1 MNLSDITAG
10 NGLSAIARRTRTS
23 RVGNQRLGTAANGLA
38 LTDATAVYQITAT
51 CGAISATVSIPL
63 LTGIATGTI
72 STAAVSATAVVS
84 FSANPSISNADTFLI
99 GGVGTFGF
107 YVSGVHP
114 LTSAQIGAT
123 LTDTLNNMVT
133 LLNGSSPVSAVRS
146 GSTLIIT
153 LDAAGAAGNSTT
165 LTKTGSII
173 TVSGSTFTGG
183 ADAIYSTTIIG
194 GEGTDLENKTLP
206 TLTQIIGVEIR
217 GTAGSGVLT
226 SGSALKIP
234 IASGCIVPLIF
245 PSGTTALTGSAWV
258 FTASTAGAAFTLTVI
273 GK

>member
-1 MNLSDITAG
+1 MNLSDVTAG

-38 LTDATAVYQITAT
+38 LADATAVYRITAT
-51 CGAISATVSIPL
+51 CGAISDTVSIPL

-72 STAAVSATAVVS
+72 ATAAVAATATIS
-84 FSANPSISNADTFLI
+84 FSANPSVYDADRFVINGLSY
-99 GGVGTFGF
+99 GF
-107 YVSGVHP
+107 KISGVAP
-114 LTSAQIGAT
+114 LTYAQIGAT

-133 LLNGSSPVSAVRS
+133 LMNSSGSDTAVRS
-146 GSTLIIT
+146 GSTIVIT
-153 LDAAGAAGNSTT
+153 LGTAGAAGNSTT

-194 GEGTDLENKTLP
+194 GEGTDLENKALP
-206 TLTQIIGVEIR
+206 TLTQILGVEIR

-226 SGSALKIP
+226 SGSAVKIP